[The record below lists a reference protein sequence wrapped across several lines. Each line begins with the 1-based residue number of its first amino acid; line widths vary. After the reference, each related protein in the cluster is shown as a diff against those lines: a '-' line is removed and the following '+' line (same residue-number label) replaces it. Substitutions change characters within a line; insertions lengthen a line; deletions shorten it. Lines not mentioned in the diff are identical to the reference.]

1 MNTLNAV
8 DFILFNLIV
17 PAGVFE
23 EFLSLGDAPFDN
35 SVDLR
40 KYGFWREGD
49 AIILEIRNI
58 DFGDAAT

>member
-1 MNTLNAV
+1 MRVNFAAFFS
-8 DFILFNLIV
+8 FIL
-17 PAGVFE
+17 GVFE
-23 EFLSLGDAPFDN
+23 DFLSLGDSPFDN
-35 SVDLR
+35 SVDQR